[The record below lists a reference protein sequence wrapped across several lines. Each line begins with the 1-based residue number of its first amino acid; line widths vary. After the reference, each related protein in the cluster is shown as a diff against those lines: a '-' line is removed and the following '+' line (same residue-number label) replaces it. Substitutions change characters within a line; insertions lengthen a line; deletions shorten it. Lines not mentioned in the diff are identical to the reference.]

1 MNLTE
6 LTVKKIDRDKDIL
19 VGTFSL
25 CFEKMLHVD
34 GFRVYYTSAP
44 RHQYSVSFPSNFT
57 VDSPKVRKQIVSNI
71 LRQVDQEIARQE
83 IKQYELNDSKIIT
96 TQENKK

>member
-6 LTVKKIDRDKDIL
+6 LTVKQLNRDTDIL

-25 CFEKMLHVD
+25 CFEKMLHID
-34 GFRVYYTSAP
+34 GFRVYYSSAP

-57 VDSPKVRKQIVSNI
+57 VDSPKIRKQIVSII
-71 LRQVDQEIARQE
+71 LKQVDQEIAHKE
-83 IKQYELNDSKIIT
+83 IKQYKLNDSKIVI
-96 TQENKK
+96 K

>member
-6 LTVKKIDRDKDIL
+6 LTVKQLDRDTDIL

-25 CFEKMLHVD
+25 CFEKMLHID
-34 GFRVYYTSAP
+34 GFRVYYSSAP

-57 VDSPKVRKQIVSNI
+57 VDSPKIRKQIVSII
-71 LRQVDQEIARQE
+71 LKQVDQEIAHKE
-83 IKQYELNDSKIIT
+83 IKQYKLNDSKIVI
-96 TQENKK
+96 K

>member
-6 LTVKKIDRDKDIL
+6 LTVKQLDRDTDIL

-25 CFEKMLHVD
+25 CFEKMLHID
-34 GFRVYYTSAP
+34 GFRVYYSSAP

-57 VDSPKVRKQIVSNI
+57 VDSPKIRKQIVSII
-71 LRQVDQEIARQE
+71 LKQVDQEIAHKE
-83 IKQYELNDSKIIT
+83 IKQYKLNDGKIVI
-96 TQENKK
+96 K